1 MMTAMGNSLEILKTE
16 TFVDEAKIVDKF
28 GQGSNRPTGKCVE
41 GFQVDFDI
49 NVTLKSGNSKSFH
62 IVFQS
67 LDRSD
72 NMRAYSSS
80 EMSTAAKYGCDA
92 DESADLDEFAG
103 CDEEIIEI
111 LQDKAEKLCKEWFD
125 SNIDEENSEE

>member
-1 MMTAMGNSLEILKTE
+1 MMTAMGNSLEILKAE
-16 TFVDEAKIVDKF
+16 TFVDNAKIVDKF

-49 NVTLKSGNSKSFH
+49 KVSLKSGESKQFH

-72 NMRAYSSS
+72 NLRAYGTY
-80 EMSTAAKYGCDA
+80 EMTGAAKYGCDA

-103 CDEEIIEI
+103 YDEEIIEI

-125 SNIDEENSEE
+125 NNQD